1 MATSANGINFTG
13 LASGVDTS
21 SIVTQLMSI
30 ERAPVT
36 RMTNDMAVENA
47 RKAALQDISTK
58 LLSLR
63 TAADSLR
70 SIPFWAGSPHGT
82 SGDDSSYSLNVTS
95 GAPKANY
102 QIQVKRLATGEVWGH
117 TATSGVRD
125 FGAAMAGL
133 NTFAAKTTTLTTLTD
148 AAGGSLGVQVG
159 QQISMSGI
167 QGGAAYAS
175 ATPFTVTATSTLD
188 DLRTWIQGQVPGSA
202 VSIETGG
209 RIRVKSPVGSDQEM
223 TSLALGTSGAAAAFD
238 TAFGGSTQVGP
249 AATGDGKIDADDTL
263 HVTAGGVT
271 ANVVLTAGM
280 SMAQV
285 AAAVNAT
292 NGGVIATVV
301 DGKLR
306 VSAKDTGA
314 TAGTVAISS
323 DGATAGVLGF
333 TKLVSAQNAIVGVDG
348 VDQESETNSPTTLIA
363 GATLVLKQT
372 SALAST
378 AATDPTW
385 VDQDDAAKRA
395 SDFVDAY
402 NSVMDTLNARVS
414 EQKVR
419 DATTLDDMTKG
430 VLFNSSTLQTVQ
442 SSLRDSL
449 ANTIAGLAPG
459 GNLANDVGISTGT
472 AASTLDQ
479 DAISGRLK
487 FDADKF
493 NAAFAANRDNVRAIL
508 TQDGPTANDD
518 GIAQRISD
526 LALNFTKTG
535 GVVSAAIDGSNDQ
548 VKRIQDQ
555 IDAMNL
561 RLQARED
568 ALKAQFTAMES
579 AIAQLKSAG
588 DGLTS
593 SLGALQQQTGN

>member
-1 MATSANGINFTG
+1 VATSGINFTG

-82 SGDDSSYSLNVTS
+82 SGEDVSYSLNVTS

-102 QIQVKRLATGEVWGH
+102 QIQVKRLATGEVWSH

-133 NTFAAKTTTLTTLTD
+133 NTFAAKTTTLTSLTD
-148 AAGGSLGVQVG
+148 ATGASLGVQVG

-188 DLRTWIQGQVPGSA
+188 DLRAWAQGQVPGST

-209 RIRVKSPVGSDQEM
+209 RLRIKSPVGSDQEL
-223 TSLALGTSGAAAAFD
+223 TSLALSTGGSAAAFD
-238 TAFGGSTQVGP
+238 TAFGTSTQVGP

-263 HVTAGGVT
+263 HITAGGVT

-306 VSAKDTGA
+306 LSAKDTGV
-314 TAGTVAISS
+314 TGGLVSITS
-323 DGATAGVLGF
+323 DGATATALGF
-333 TKLVSAQNAIVGVDG
+333 AKIVTAQNAIVGIDG
-348 VDQESETNSPTTLIA
+348 VDQESETNAPTTLIA

-372 SALAST
+372 SLLAST
-378 AATDPTW
+378 ATTDPTW

-402 NSVMDTLNARVS
+402 NSVIDAINARVT

-419 DATTLDDMTKG
+419 DATTLADMQKG
-430 VLFNSSTLQTVQ
+430 VLFNSSALQTVQ
-442 SSLRDSL
+442 SALRAAL
-449 ANTIAGLAPG
+449 ANTISGLAPG
-459 GNLANDVGISTGT
+459 GNLANDIGISTGT
-472 AASTLDQ
+472 AATTLDQ

-487 FDADKF
+487 FDDDKF
-493 NAAFAANRDNVRAIL
+493 AAVFAANRDNVRAIL
-508 TQDGPTANDD
+508 TQDGPSSTSD

-535 GVVSAAIDGSNDQ
+535 GVVAAAIDGSTDQ

-555 IDAMNL
+555 IDQMNL

-568 ALKAQFTAMES
+568 ALKAQFTAMET

-593 SLGALQQQTGN
+593 SLASLNAQSGSN

>member
-1 MATSANGINFTG
+1 M
-13 LASGVDTS
+13 DTS

-36 RMTNDMAVENA
+36 RMTNDMAVENS

-70 SIPFWAGSPHGT
+70 SIPFWAGTPHGA
-82 SGDDSSYSLNVTS
+82 SGDDSSYSLSVTS

-148 AAGGSLGVQVG
+148 ASGASLGVQVG

-188 DLRTWIQGQVPGSA
+188 DLRTWIQGQVPGSS

-209 RIRVKSPVGSDQEM
+209 RIRIKSPVGSDQEM
-223 TSLALGTSGAAAAFD
+223 TSLALSTGGAAAAFD
-238 TAFGGSTQVGP
+238 TAFGSSTQVGP

-263 HVTAGGVT
+263 HITAGGVT

-314 TAGTVAISS
+314 TAGTVSITS
-323 DGATAGVLGF
+323 DGATAGIARLHEARLRPERDRRHRRRRPGER
-333 TKLVSAQNAIVGVDG
+333 
-348 VDQESETNSPTTLIA
+348 DQLADDADRRRHA
-363 GATLVLKQT
+363 GAEADLG
-372 SALAST
+372 A
-378 AATDPTW
+378 
-385 VDQDDAAKRA
+385 RHHGRHR
-395 SDFVDAY
+395 SDVGRPGRRRE
-402 NSVMDTLNARVS
+402 ARL
-414 EQKVR
+414 R
-419 DATTLDDMTKG
+419 LRRR
-430 VLFNSSTLQTVQ
+430 LQ
-442 SSLRDSL
+442 LRD
-449 ANTIAGLAPG
+449 GRHQR
-459 GNLANDVGISTGT
+459 
-472 AASTLDQ
+472 AACPS
-479 DAISGRLK
+479 R
-487 FDADKF
+487 
-493 NAAFAANRDNVRAIL
+493 R
-508 TQDGPTANDD
+508 
-518 GIAQRISD
+518 
-526 LALNFTKTG
+526 
-535 GVVSAAIDGSNDQ
+535 SAT
-548 VKRIQDQ
+548 RP
-555 IDAMNL
+555 
-561 RLQARED
+561 R
-568 ALKAQFTAMES
+568 S
-579 AIAQLKSAG
+579 A
-588 DGLTS
+588 T
-593 SLGALQQQTGN
+593 